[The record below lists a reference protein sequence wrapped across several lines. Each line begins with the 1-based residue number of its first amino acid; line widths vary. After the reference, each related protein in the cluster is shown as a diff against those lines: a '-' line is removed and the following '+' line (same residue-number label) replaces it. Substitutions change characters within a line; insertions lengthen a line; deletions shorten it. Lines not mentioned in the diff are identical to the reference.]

1 MFHLSKPLEYAKDS
15 PLVKACHAP
24 QLMLHRHMGFSSWSK
39 NRETN
44 KRVQEEWNKRHNSIN
59 KISTKS

>member
-1 MFHLSKPLEYAKDS
+1 MINTRKPLEYAKDS

-44 KRVQEEWNKRHNSIN
+44 KRIAEQWTKRYNEIN
-59 KISTKS
+59 DQAT